1 MVDPS
6 CQDGDESVE
15 VPIESMT
22 VADDTSPIDG
32 SSDSDGTSPVE
43 GSSDQP
49 ASSAVTNSL
58 AVETTV
64 IATTESTLSTPRRAA
79 RCTLWSARQTDPSPD
94 VVSAEL
100 TSIVQ
105 VVVMDNPTDAATTT
119 PILAFSPAPLST
131 APIRE
136 ASSAAIDAASGP
148 SEALQE
154 PWVAGP
160 ASGAS
165 EPLEAL
171 NGTGG
176 PTSGV
181 GPAISQ
187 FPPPATDRAPVVK
200 YDDVAKS
207 YQLECAQSQRKL
219 GPVEEDEVYQPNDY
233 TRSLFWEL
241 FYYTKNR
248 NWKKKVM
255 TVIIVAA
262 SACVLYDFIL
272 GSGYIQRLID
282 SSLEYMTKNI
292 ALTITMLIALFVVTT
307 LLFIPPAILIF
318 LTGYA
323 VINIYCRVN
332 NHHRMDD
339 GASAE
344 ATDDTLDESAVAAS
358 TETTMPVYLG
368 IIVAVLVSF
377 VGCSL
382 GAVLAFFRARYLMR
396 DLIELFANRYP
407 IIRAMDNAFGNPRT
421 GFRVMLLLR
430 LCPIIP
436 FNGLNYIG
444 GVTSISLKNFV
455 LSLVGV
461 FPIII
466 FWVIVGASAT
476 KLNSAS
482 TQDDDSELD
491 PMEELYHGIVVGIGI
506 VSSIVAI
513 ILVWKYAGIE
523 LQKEVKL
530 NNIESWRKYKPPSV
544 PFSSKSSTCN
554 NSEIDDDRSEPEPD
568 SIMKPEL
575 PPPRRKR
582 RQRGRA
588 SAASAKTSSPA
599 LGASSADT
607 SFIVRRDDF
616 RGNTSLEDYNEHGAE
631 IETVWKPPGPWEV
644 LGFHHYEVP
653 PRLIS
658 RHTPRLHNRIR
669 TAGERK
675 AKHARPDVGVVETP
689 DEYHYRTFHDTDSAN
704 RPVDVDEETNDEEW
718 FWIWV

>member
-1 MVDPS
+1 MVNPS
-6 CQDGDESVE
+6 RAVCHDGDESVE
-15 VPIESMT
+15 VPVESMT
-22 VADDTSPIDG
+22 VPNDTSPIDG
-32 SSDSDGTSPVE
+32 SSDE
-43 GSSDQP
+43 P
-49 ASSAVTNSL
+49 AVAAAANSL

-64 IATTESTLSTPRRAA
+64 IATTESTLSTPRRAV
-79 RCTLWSARQTDPSPD
+79 RCTLWPARQTDSSPD
-94 VVSAEL
+94 VVSAEI
-100 TSIVQ
+100 TSIVR
-105 VVVMDNPTDAATTT
+105 VVVVDNPTKVATQHSI
-119 PILAFSPAPLST
+119 PDLSVPPPPT
-131 APIRE
+131 ARE
-136 ASSAAIDAASGP
+136 ANSAVIDATSGP

-154 PWVAGP
+154 PSTAVA
-160 ASGAS
+160 ASPLS
-165 EPLEAL
+165 EPPLDTL
-171 NGTGG
+171 DGTGG
-176 PTSGV
+176 PSG
-181 GPAISQ
+181 GDGAAATNQ
-187 FPPPATDRAPVVK
+187 FPSRNREPLVK

-207 YQLECAQSQRKL
+207 YQLECAQSHRKL
-219 GPVEEDEVYQPNDY
+219 AAVDEDEVYQPNDY

-255 TVIIVAA
+255 TVVIVAA

-332 NHHRMDD
+332 SHHRMDD

-344 ATDDTLDESAVAAS
+344 ATDDTLDESAVAVS

-582 RQRGRA
+582 RQRGRE

-599 LGASSADT
+599 LGASTADT

-616 RGNTSLEDYNEHGAE
+616 HGNTSLEDYNEHGAE

-653 PRLIS
+653 PRLVS

-675 AKHARPDVGVVETP
+675 VKHARPDGGVETP
-689 DEYHYRTFHDTDSAN
+689 DEYHYRTFHDADSAN
-704 RPVDVDEETNDEEW
+704 RPVDLDEETNDEEW